1 MMSVFNLH
9 DATKRRALSSRETA
23 RSIQP
28 VISATLANGNGGGNL
43 TIDFAKMAVVTPS
56 FFDELLRVIKDSVP
70 SDSVR
75 APVIDLINTSAHQF
89 ARFRAVCRVHGMTTE
104 EVGPD
109 HWRISQA

>member
-1 MMSVFNLH
+1 MTAVFNLH

-28 VISATLANGNGGGNL
+28 VVSAMLANGNGDRSL
-43 TIDFAKMAVVTPS
+43 TVDFAKMAVVTPS
-56 FFDELLRVIKDSVP
+56 FFDELLHVINDSVP
-70 SDSVR
+70 SDSVG

>member
-1 MMSVFNLH
+1 MPKFNLH

-28 VISATLANGNGGGNL
+28 VISAMLANGNGDGSL
-43 TIDFAKMAVVTPS
+43 TVDFAKMAVVTPS

-70 SDSVR
+70 PDFVGS
-75 APVIDLINTSAHQF
+75 PVIDLTNTSAHQL
-89 ARFRAVCRVHGMTTE
+89 ARFRSVCRAHEMTTE
-104 EVGPD
+104 EVGHW

>member
-28 VISATLANGNGGGNL
+28 AIGAILANGNGDGSL
-43 TIDFAKMAVVTPS
+43 TVDFAKMAVVTPS

-70 SDSVR
+70 PDFVGS
-75 APVIDLINTSAHQF
+75 PVIDLTNTSAHQF
-89 ARFRAVCRVHGMTTE
+89 ARFRAVCRAHEMTTK

-109 HWRISQA
+109 HWRISKA